1 MVRNEYQMPSTPKS
15 KGKTKTGVI
24 WNTIDL
30 AKDNIAEIKP
40 LFRAVK
46 NPEANIVIPVKANPN
61 ENNLNA

>member
-1 MVRNEYQMPSTPKS
+1 MKAHASVVKNEYQMPSTPKS

-40 LFRAVK
+40 LFRAV
-46 NPEANIVIPVKANPN
+46 
-61 ENNLNA
+61 